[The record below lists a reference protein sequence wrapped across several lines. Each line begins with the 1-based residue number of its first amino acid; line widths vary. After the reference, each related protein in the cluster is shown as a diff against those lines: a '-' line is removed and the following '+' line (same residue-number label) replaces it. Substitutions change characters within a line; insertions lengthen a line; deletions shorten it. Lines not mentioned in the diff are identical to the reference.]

1 MSGRRLGRSLGS
13 LLVLAAVLG
22 GLIGTDAF
30 ANAGVAQMSDVIW
43 GAGLG
48 DVLWGVATA
57 R

>member
-22 GLIGTDAF
+22 GLIGADALVS
-30 ANAGVAQMSDVIW
+30 GSYVQMSDVIW

-48 DVLWGVATA
+48 DVLWGVAA

>member
-22 GLIGTDAF
+22 GLIGADAL
-30 ANAGVAQMSDVIW
+30 ASGGYVQMSDVVW

-48 DVLWGVATA
+48 DVVWGVADA

>member
-13 LLVLAAVLG
+13 LLVFAVVLV
-22 GLIGTDAF
+22 GLIGADAL
-30 ANAGVAQMSDVIW
+30 ASGGSAQMSDVIW

-48 DVLWGVATA
+48 DVLWGVADA

>member
-22 GLIGTDAF
+22 GLIGTDAL
-30 ANAGVAQMSDVIW
+30 ASVGYAQMTDVIW
-43 GAGLG
+43 GAGQG
-48 DVLWGVATA
+48 DVLWGVADA